1 MQLYLFN
8 IFLLLLLLCFYL
20 SISTVFGLN
29 SDGVA
34 LLSLSKHWTS
44 VPASI
49 SSSWNASDSTPCQ
62 WVGIECDNDH
72 NVVGLKLSAYGIS
85 GELGPQVGSFRH
97 LQALHLSVNNF
108 SGKIPKELVNCSLL
122 EYLDL
127 FVNGFSGE
135 IPESLFAIPALA
147 YFSGVIPSSIG
158 NCSKLQEL
166 VLGNNQLTGELPKSL
181 NNLENLVDLDVAVN
195 SLEGSIPLGSGNC
208 TKLNS
213 LDLSDNKFS
222 GGLPSGLGNCRNLT
236 DFSAE
241 GNNLEGSIPS
251 SFGQLKYLE
260 ILQLQRNHL
269 TGEIP
274 VSIWKLQSL
283 KQILVFDNNLT
294 GELPLVM
301 TEMKQLNYISLHNNL
316 FFGVIPQTL
325 GIHSNLSVLD
335 FTNNN
340 FTGKIPPNLCHG
352 KQLRKLILGSNRL
365 QGIIPSDVG
374 TCSSLSRLSLD
385 QNNLIGVLPQ
395 FAKNPTLSYMD
406 ISSNEITGEIPP
418 SLGNCSNL
426 KSINLCRNKLTG
438 VLPQELGNLAE
449 LRSLNISE
457 NNLVGPLPPQ
467 LSKCTKMYKFD
478 VRSNLLNG
486 SIPSSLRSWT
496 DLSTLI
502 LSDNSFTGGIP
513 PFLSEF
519 GKLSELK
526 LGGNFFRGG
535 IPSSIGE
542 LVNLFYALNL
552 SNNALTG
559 PIPPELGKLKRLQQ
573 LDISHNNLTG
583 TLEAPGYMS
592 SLIEVDVSDNN
603 FTGAVPETLMKLLNS
618 SPLSFL
624 GNPYICVS
632 YFPSCG
638 STCARNN
645 SFKLCN
651 SQSSNRKGISILQ
664 IVLTALGSSLVVV
677 SVVYGLVYV
686 FFLRKKTKQELEVA
700 TQEDPS
706 SLLNRV
712 MKATENLNDQYIIG
726 RGAHGTVYKA
736 HVAPDKDY
744 AVKKILF
751 AGHEESRSSMVT
763 EIIILGTI
771 RHRNLLKLEEF
782 WLRED
787 HGLILYRYMQNGSL
801 HDVLHE
807 IKPPPTLEWSVRY
820 RIALGTA
827 YGLEYLHHDCD
838 PRIVHRDVKPMNILL
853 DSDMEPHVSD
863 FGIAKLLDQS
873 SASTSSAAVVGTTGY
888 IAPENAFIPTRS
900 VESDVYS
907 YGVVLLELITRKK
920 ALDPSFGEQTDIV
933 GWARSAWSN
942 AEDIDQIVDSSLPH
956 SNIINQVVDVLMV
969 AFRCTDQNP
978 RQRPTMRDVI
988 KQLLEANPQV
998 RSIRG

>member
-241 GNNLEGSIPS
+241 ASKS
-251 SFGQLKYLE
+251 KA
-260 ILQLQRNHL
+260 
-269 TGEIP
+269 
-274 VSIWKLQSL
+274 
-283 KQILVFDNNLT
+283 ILVFDNNLT

-502 LSDNSFTGGIP
+502 LSDNSFTG
-513 PFLSEF
+513 
-519 GKLSELK
+519 
-526 LGGNFFRGG
+526 
-535 IPSSIGE
+535 
-542 LVNLFYALNL
+542 
-552 SNNALTG
+552 G